1 MAISAN
7 TVTARKS
14 KGLSDESIKPTLTS
28 DKSLNPVIG
37 YSANVWYNI
46 WVKFDT
52 DCLKEDKETFP
63 AEAGLNF
70 YIIYEVNL
78 WPLNLDSKFA

>member
-1 MAISAN
+1 MIQAISMVN
-7 TVTARKS
+7 IILKMEYFYQSLRILEQLLILIRVTVWKS
-14 KGLSDESIKPTLTS
+14 KRLSDESIKPTLTS

-52 DCLKEDKETFP
+52 DCLK
-63 AEAGLNF
+63 
-70 YIIYEVNL
+70 
-78 WPLNLDSKFA
+78 

>member
-1 MAISAN
+1 MIQAISMVN
-7 TVTARKS
+7 IILKMEYFYQSLRILEQLLILIRVTAWKS
-14 KGLSDESIKPTLTS
+14 KRLSDESIKPTLTS

-52 DCLKEDKETFP
+52 DCLK
-63 AEAGLNF
+63 
-70 YIIYEVNL
+70 
-78 WPLNLDSKFA
+78 